1 MRLTT
6 GILVASLASVSFSL
20 LSCDALKIVDVTLDV
35 AGNSLCLFT
44 GYYETTTKGQT
55 QITGYPPKS
64 YTFEARKKYDVVAA
78 QILRVGA
85 GELTAKIVVDGTTRC
100 SAATSGVIDTL
111 KLTWVAK

>member
-1 MRLTT
+1 
-6 GILVASLASVSFSL
+6 
-20 LSCDALKIVDVTLDV
+20 
-35 AGNSLCLFT
+35 
-44 GYYETTTKGQT
+44 
-55 QITGYPPKS
+55 
-64 YTFEARKKYDVVAA
+64 VAA